1 MHIQEVYLLIY
12 FLLDFFQQIYLMMA
26 GIQTHLGLS
35 LKIGLFVS
43 QEIYKPI

>member
-12 FLLDFFQQIYLMMA
+12 FFTRFLQQIYLMMA

-35 LKIGLFVS
+35 FKIGLFVS

>member
-35 LKIGLFVS
+35 FKIGLFVS